1 LASSEP
7 HLYSQFDDTRA
18 SSFRIAT
25 GHALKLV
32 LEGAISF
39 FSPVP
44 TLPNHAPYE
53 SSVRIASILA
63 FAIAPTMQP
72 DPVEI

>member
-1 LASSEP
+1 MLVPEGTKSS
-7 HLYSQFDDTRA
+7 
-18 SSFRIAT
+18 
-25 GHALKLV
+25 
-32 LEGAISF
+32 

-72 DPVEI
+72 DPAEI